1 MFITFI
7 YKIENNPKT
16 YFGKYCTYNISDD
29 HEGLDKEIS
38 DDLLFGINKYR
49 KQKNLEKITNNNIP
63 IYKSQYSN
71 NRFFLNCH
79 NSSIVKHLIFIFLM
93 ISLFIS
99 YLFIFDNSFSIFL

>member
-49 KQKNLEKITNNNIP
+49 KQKNLEKITNNNI
-63 IYKSQYSN
+63 K
-71 NRFFLNCH
+71 LG
-79 NSSIVKHLIFIFLM
+79 VL
-93 ISLFIS
+93 
-99 YLFIFDNSFSIFL
+99 SFSCNNSIPVYSSKDEIKCFDFYHNYNNKIYINGKLI